1 MHMSKI
7 IRAFRMRGVS
17 VLVDRGDHVVVLV
30 SLGVVVVD
38 AAKAKPMAMGVCIIS
53 IHVIARIIS

>member
-1 MHMSKI
+1 
-7 IRAFRMRGVS
+7 MRGVA

-30 SLGVVVVD
+30 SLGVVVVVD
-38 AAKAKPMAMGVCIIS
+38 AAKAKPMAMGVCIIA